1 MRNSIFSFLISA
13 ISIMVICSCNGKANG
28 SQQTSDSLVF
38 DSVKIDSTQFL
49 IEDTT
54 GPRCHLKLCLTYAKG
69 KNADLINDSLIRS
82 GVLSP
87 DFFSI
92 TDKHISVP
100 EAVDSFVAKYMEDY
114 KNFYGDLYKADKS
127 NSASYTCEYILGS
140 AVSQDN
146 PDYYTYVA
154 NVYNYMGG
162 AHGSSLAIVRNINVK
177 NGKIVTL
184 KDLFVPGY
192 ERGLQD
198 AIVKA
203 LCDEHKVK
211 DVKALAAKT
220 TIFDGIDV
228 YASDNFLIG
237 KKSITFIYSPDEIA
251 CHAAGEIRVEVSND
265 DIKELFKK

>member
-1 MRNSIFSFLISA
+1 MA
-13 ISIMVICSCNGKANG
+13 ICSCNGKSSG
-28 SQQTSDSLVF
+28 TQQSADSLQF
-38 DSVKIDSTQFL
+38 DSVKVDSTQFL
-49 IEDTT
+49 TEDTT
-54 GPRCHLKLCLTYAKG
+54 GPRCHVKLCLTYAKG

-100 EAVDSFVAKYMEDY
+100 EAVDSFVTKYMDDY
-114 KNFYGDLYKADKS
+114 TSFYGDLYKADKA
-127 NSASYTCEYILGS
+127 NAASYNCEYNVS
-140 AVSQDN
+140 SMVSQDN

-162 AHGSSLAIVRNINVK
+162 AHGSQIAVVRNISVK
-177 NGKIVTL
+177 SGKIVQL

-192 ERGLQD
+192 EKGLQA
-198 AIVKA
+198 AIVAK

-211 DVKALAAKT
+211 DIKALAAKT

-265 DIKELFKK
+265 DIKDLFKTR